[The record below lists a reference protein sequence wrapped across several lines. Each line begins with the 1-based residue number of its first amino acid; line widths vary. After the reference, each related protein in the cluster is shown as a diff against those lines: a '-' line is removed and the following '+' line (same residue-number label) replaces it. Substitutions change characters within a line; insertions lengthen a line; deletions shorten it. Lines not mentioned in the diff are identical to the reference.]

1 MRISIMRILP
11 VLFLLAATP
20 AHAELVFNVTA
31 GSWSV
36 FSTKDNCMAQNR
48 PPSETGMVPINTL
61 FVFAEP
67 SGDTSIAMAFWP
79 GAVTEK
85 DHELTLLIS
94 GQGNFDLP
102 AKALVDVWTMMRTTA
117 PLPEDLVNTLMGR
130 GRTLLY
136 NMLVQSDVSD
146 AVSQIDIQDMPKVM
160 VELRHCVDLLQRA
173 K

>member
-48 PPSETGMVPINTL
+48 PPSETGIVPINTL
-61 FVFAEP
+61 FIFAEP
-67 SGDTSIAMAFWP
+67 SGEMRIAMAFWP
-79 GAVTEK
+79 GALTEN
-85 DHELTLLIS
+85 DREISLMIS
-94 GQGNFDLP
+94 GHGNHDL
-102 AKALVDVWTMMRTTA
+102 AATAILGEWTVLRTNDT
-117 PLPEDLVNTLMGR
+117 LPEKLIDTLNGSDESF
-130 GRTLLY
+130 LY